1 MLSVDGKEYTNM
13 SARIWDVAPM
23 VALASN
29 LMNAAVLVSHMH
41 VVLPFL
47 FVLTG

>member
-1 MLSVDGKEYTNM
+1 M

-29 LMNAAVLVSHMH
+29 LMDVVVLVSHMH
-41 VVLPFL
+41 VVLPLLLLLSLLLL
-47 FVLTG
+47 FNRIST